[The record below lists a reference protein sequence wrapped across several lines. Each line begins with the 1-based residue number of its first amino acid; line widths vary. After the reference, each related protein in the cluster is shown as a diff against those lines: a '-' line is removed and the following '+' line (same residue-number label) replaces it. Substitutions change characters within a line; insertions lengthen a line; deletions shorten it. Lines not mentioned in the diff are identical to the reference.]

1 VAETGRPVP
10 ASDRLTGSPARRGP
24 VAPVSRRLL
33 WLVVLWLAVPL
44 FLVSPAYGSH
54 RLLLALWD
62 DGHLILFFLLVLLA
76 WDGRPLARL
85 RWPARLAVVGVL
97 MLALGAGIEVVQGLT
112 GRDAQLRD
120 VAADMAGA
128 AIGLALLAALRGP
141 GRAARAAAAGSGLLL
156 LVVVLWPLARTAL
169 DSLAAWRSFPVLS
182 DFETPWE
189 TDRWR
194 PHRAELRLDAACAR
208 HGRAGLRI
216 RYLPGRYPTVTL
228 KDFPADWRAWQALSF
243 SLYNPG
249 DRPLPMELKVYDRAH
264 HGGRGGWADRFNR
277 ELQVA
282 PGWTDWRIPLS
293 EIRSAPAGREMDMS
307 QIDSLSL
314 FVHSPR
320 VAVELCLD
328 ALRLE

>member
-1 VAETGRPVP
+1 M
-10 ASDRLTGSPARRGP
+10 
-24 VAPVSRRLL
+24 SRRLL
-33 WLVVLWLAVPL
+33 WLAVLLLAVPL
-44 FLVSPAYGSH
+44 FLVSPPYGSH
-54 RLLLALWD
+54 RLLLALWN
-62 DGHLILFFLLVLLA
+62 DGHLVLFFLLALLA
-76 WDGRPLARL
+76 WDSRPLARL
-85 RWPARLAVVGVL
+85 RWPGRLAAVAVL
-97 MLALGAGIEVVQGLT
+97 MLALGAGIELVQGLT

-141 GRAARAAAAGSGLLL
+141 GRAARAAAGFGLLL

-182 DFETPWE
+182 DFETRWE

-194 PHRAELRLDAACAR
+194 AHRAGLRLDAACAR
-208 HGRAGLRI
+208 RGRAGLHI

-249 DRPLPMELKVYDRAH
+249 DTPLQMELKVYDLAH

-277 ELQVA
+277 ELRVV
-282 PGWTDWRIPLS
+282 PGWTDWRIPLA
-293 EIRSAPAGREMDMS
+293 EIRTAPASREMDMS

-314 FVHSPR
+314 FIHSPR
-320 VAVELCLD
+320 TAVQLCLD
-328 ALRLE
+328 EVRLE